1 MNNYRGPGIYRHY
14 KGGIYEAAG
23 LAIREESKPIGDENW
38 EGVIKEVVYRPLSSG
53 SVLEDMPEVT
63 YWTRTLENF
72 NEDVGVPDAKG
83 IDMTM
88 ARFTFK
94 TGPKDPELDDKLA
107 LTRALATAAKI
118 LEEVGQPQ
126 AARSAQTVVSMHG
139 TTR

>member
-14 KGGIYEAAG
+14 KGGVYNVIG
-23 LAIREESKPIGDENW
+23 LAIREESKEDWIT
-38 EGVIKEVVYRPLSSG
+38 EVVYEPLSPG
-53 SVLEDMPEVT
+53 SLLEKIDGVT
-63 YWTRTLENF
+63 YWTRMLEDF
-72 NEDVGVPDAKG
+72 NSDVGVPDAKG

-88 ARFTFK
+88 ARFIFK
-94 TGPKDPELDDKLA
+94 TGPQDPELDDKLA

-139 TTR
+139 ATR